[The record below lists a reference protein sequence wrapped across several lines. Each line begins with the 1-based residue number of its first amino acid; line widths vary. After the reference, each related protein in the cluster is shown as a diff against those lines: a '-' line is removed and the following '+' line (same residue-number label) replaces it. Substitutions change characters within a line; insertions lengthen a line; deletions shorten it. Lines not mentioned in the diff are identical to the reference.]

1 MIVNA
6 INTPGFVS
14 RLLQSVAARI
24 SPAARTRL
32 AGLLA
37 QAQNLSLRSMLT
49 IFFAASVAAVLIP
62 ALVALL
68 SADTG
73 SMPAALYAQ
82 ISTDNALLADI
93 LPPPAH
99 LMESYATAGALILA
113 TDPGQQAALV
123 ERMAVLQEEFIAR
136 HEYWQANQP
145 EGDLKTLLQTT
156 DESAQLFFSLFR
168 TRLVPALAVAPELA
182 ARVFNLEL
190 APVYA
195 EHRAVM
201 EAAAQI
207 ARQQLQDRA
216 GAAPAGGSTGLL
228 AVGAGL
234 VLVLAALYQ
243 FSKVSLRRSLGAAI
257 NSMTAAASTVSA
269 NSEQV
274 ALTVLQQAAAADNS
288 AVVMQAQSAAFAGC
302 AAAFQELH
310 NALADTST
318 ASVTT
323 AQSARAVGQDTLAVL
338 GGLQA
343 QLRAN
348 AEQLLHLAGH
358 HTQIGSLSSCVG
370 EFVAQSNLLARRAAV
385 AATRSGEHGKGFAV
399 VAAEVRKLAE
409 RSQNAAQEINSLT
422 SSSVRVAERSGEL
435 LKRLVPSI
443 RKTAELVQQ
452 VAIASREQ
460 AEGVS
465 QVNQAMNEVDQ
476 VTQRNAAAAEEL
488 SSTAAQMSAQA
499 ESLRQSMSSFK
510 ITGIVN
516 RFSSP
521 PEPTTR
527 KPLPRR
533 SSVGLPKPPPMGAV
547 RKAADHDGGHEFQH
561 WPQPSVP

>member
-6 INTPGFVS
+6 TNNPGFVS
-14 RLLQSVAARI
+14 RLLQYVAARI
-24 SPAARTRL
+24 SPAARLRL
-32 AGLLA
+32 AGLSA
-37 QAQNLSLRSMLT
+37 RAQNLSLRSMLT

-190 APVYA
+190 VPVYA

-216 GAAPAGGSTGLL
+216 GAAPAGGSTGML

-234 VLVLAALYQ
+234 VLVLVLCVVLLLLLLRAVLVLGSTIDQSSQRRNGVKVQSSGPKDVFVSVPAA
-243 FSKVSLRRSLGAAI
+243 KVVLAAVEAEAEAEATVG
-257 NSMTAAASTVSA
+257 NELESMKTAAVSTNKEAKCS
-269 NSEQV
+269 
-274 ALTVLQQAAAADNS
+274 
-288 AVVMQAQSAAFAGC
+288 
-302 AAAFQELH
+302 
-310 NALADTST
+310 
-318 ASVTT
+318 
-323 AQSARAVGQDTLAVL
+323 
-338 GGLQA
+338 
-343 QLRAN
+343 
-348 AEQLLHLAGH
+348 
-358 HTQIGSLSSCVG
+358 
-370 EFVAQSNLLARRAAV
+370 
-385 AATRSGEHGKGFAV
+385 
-399 VAAEVRKLAE
+399 
-409 RSQNAAQEINSLT
+409 
-422 SSSVRVAERSGEL
+422 
-435 LKRLVPSI
+435 
-443 RKTAELVQQ
+443 
-452 VAIASREQ
+452 
-460 AEGVS
+460 
-465 QVNQAMNEVDQ
+465 
-476 VTQRNAAAAEEL
+476 
-488 SSTAAQMSAQA
+488 
-499 ESLRQSMSSFK
+499 
-510 ITGIVN
+510 
-516 RFSSP
+516 
-521 PEPTTR
+521 
-527 KPLPRR
+527 
-533 SSVGLPKPPPMGAV
+533 
-547 RKAADHDGGHEFQH
+547 
-561 WPQPSVP
+561 

>member
-6 INTPGFVS
+6 TNTPGFVS
-14 RLLQSVAARI
+14 RLLQPVATRL

-37 QAQNLSLRSMLT
+37 RAQNLSLRSMLS

-123 ERMAVLQEEFIAR
+123 ERMAVLQEEFVAR

-145 EGDLKTLLQTT
+145 DGDLKTLLQTA

-228 AVGAGL
+228 AVGVGL

-243 FSKVSLRRSLGAAI
+243 FSKVSLRRTLGAAI

-288 AVVMQAQSAAFAGC
+288 AAVMQAQSAAFAGC

-323 AQSARAVGQDTLAVL
+323 AQSARAIGQDTLAVL

-348 AEQLLHLAGH
+348 AEQLLHLSGH

-399 VAAEVRKLAE
+399 VATDIRRLADESRKSEDHIQKLVAELENSTGASALDADTGTPQLADTVE
-409 RSQNAAQEINSLT
+409 QAQQSAAVFEELVTALHTATGRAQQSLLDMQEQVATLQAGFEVLT
-422 SSSVRVAERSGEL
+422 SPAGATHQIEAGVTASRVEL
-435 LKRLVPSI
+435 ENL
-443 RKTAELVQQ
+443 Q
-452 VAIASREQ
+452 VAARQ
-460 AEGVS
+460 LS
-465 QVNQAMNEVDQ
+465 Q
-476 VTQRNAAAAEEL
+476 L
-488 SSTAAQMSAQA
+488 
-499 ESLRQSMSSFK
+499 
-510 ITGIVN
+510 I
-516 RFSSP
+516 
-521 PEPTTR
+521 
-527 KPLPRR
+527 
-533 SSVGLPKPPPMGAV
+533 
-547 RKAADHDGGHEFQH
+547 
-561 WPQPSVP
+561 